1 MNSLNLRLII
11 AIILAFVLTILPLP
25 DLLVGLRPPWVLMLV
40 LYLQYYLPDHFN
52 ISLLVI
58 IGLMLDVLLATVIGE
73 HAFALCFVSWIASNK
88 ARRFSF
94 FSIGQQMGL
103 IGFFCLLYQVLILTI
118 DAFLGFH
125 IGFLMSVGSALIS
138 VLFWPWVRLLADDTL
153 LAKAPYR
160 R

>member
-11 AIILAFVLTILPLP
+11 AIMLALVLTILPLP

-94 FSIGQQMGL
+94 FFHRATNGADRI
-103 IGFFCLLYQVLILTI
+103 LLSALPIT
-118 DAFLGFH
+118 DFNDRCFLG
-125 IGFLMSVGSALIS
+125 IS
-138 VLFWPWVRLLADDTL
+138 YWFSYVCRQCA
-153 LAKAPYR
+153 Y
-160 R
+160 